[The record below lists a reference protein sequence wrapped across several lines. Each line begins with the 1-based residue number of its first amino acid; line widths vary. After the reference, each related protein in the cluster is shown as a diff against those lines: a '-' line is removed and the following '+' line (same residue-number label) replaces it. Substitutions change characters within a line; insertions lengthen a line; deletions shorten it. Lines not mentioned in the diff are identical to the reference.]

1 MNVSAAVVMVLDR
14 AVPGRLGDVEGRGG
28 IGRRRFGLIM
38 IVFVPMIGL
47 VIVVDHGRF
56 RIGHTWELHAVF
68 DAMLGVDHPMRL

>member
-1 MNVSAAVVMVLDR
+1 MNVAAAVVVVLDR
-14 AVPGRLGDVEGRGG
+14 AVPGRVGDVEGRSAVGG
-28 IGRRRFGLIM
+28 RRFGLIM

-68 DAMLGVDHPMRL
+68 DAMLGVDHPIRL